1 MKQVLK
7 STMLILVLVGASPV
21 IAKEQTVT
29 LAIDNMNCEFCPT
42 TVRLAISKVTGVK
55 SVEVDF
61 EAAEAVVVYN
71 DEETGWEEAAE
82 ASTNAGYR
90 AVLKSDSVQ

>member
-1 MKQVLK
+1 MQQILK
-7 STMLILVLVGASPV
+7 TTMMIFALVCASPV

-29 LAIDNMNCEFCPT
+29 LAIDNMNCNLCPA
-42 TVRLAISKVTGVK
+42 TVRLAISRVTGVK

-61 EAAEAVVVYN
+61 DTAEAVVVYN

-82 ASTNAGYR
+82 ASTNAGFR
-90 AVLKSDSVQ
+90 AELKSDSVQ